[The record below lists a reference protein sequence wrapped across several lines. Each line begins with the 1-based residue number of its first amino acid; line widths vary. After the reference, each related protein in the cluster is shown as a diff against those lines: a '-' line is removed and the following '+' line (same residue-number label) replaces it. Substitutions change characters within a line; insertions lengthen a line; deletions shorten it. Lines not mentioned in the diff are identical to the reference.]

1 MKLLI
6 KILFGILL
14 SVAVICSVSC
24 GASETTKESED
35 IDYKAYF
42 AEYDKILGLPTT
54 LNACL
59 SYDVREMELQIDGFW
74 EYYERDETAL
84 QNLDLTIQEWEA
96 DFIGRTGEQS

>member
-1 MKLLI
+1 M
-6 KILFGILL
+6 
-14 SVAVICSVSC
+14 
-24 GASETTKESED
+24 
-35 IDYKAYF
+35 
-42 AEYDKILGLPTT
+42 
-54 LNACL
+54 